1 MVITGN
7 IIRREESTIPNH
19 VRNVL
24 KFSKLS
30 AKDKEFILD
39 HFATEMNPEGDK
51 DIYPLNRYFDFDK
64 IIAEPRKK
72 EECDPDCL
80 VSEHSHVIEDKER
93 PWFDWYAWHNKYWG
107 TKWNCYDGYVKVG
120 TSTITFVFSTAWSAP
135 FPIYEQLAR
144 FFCFKF
150 EVRYA
155 DEDYGSNCGKL
166 IYDPEK
172 TGFED
177 IVHITERD
185 LLNADQFARNLWR
198 EY

>member
-1 MVITGN
+1 M
-7 IIRREESTIPNH
+7 PNH
-19 VRNVL
+19 VKNVL

-30 AKDKEFILD
+30 AKDKEFILNQ
-39 HFATEMNPEGDK
+39 FTTEMNPEGDA
-51 DIYPLNRYFDFDK
+51 DIYPLNRYFDLDK

-80 VSEHSHVIEDKER
+80 VNKDSHVMEDSER

-120 TSTITFVFSTAWSAP
+120 TTTITFVFSTAWSAP

-144 FFCFKF
+144 FFTFRF
-150 EVRYA
+150 TVRYA
-155 DEDYGSNCGKL
+155 DEDYGSNCGMIDYIPEEDRYD
-166 IYDPEK
+166 IYYEQ
-172 TGFED
+172 
-177 IVHITERD
+177 D
-185 LLNADQFARNLWR
+185 LTHPVDFARRLWS